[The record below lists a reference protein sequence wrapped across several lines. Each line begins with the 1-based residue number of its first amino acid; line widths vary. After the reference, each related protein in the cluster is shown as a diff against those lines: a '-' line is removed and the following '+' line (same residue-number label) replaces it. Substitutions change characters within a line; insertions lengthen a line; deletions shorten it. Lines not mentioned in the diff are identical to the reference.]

1 MKPMHVSTIIKK
13 FRKPLIDMNEI
24 YISMS
29 TLTTSSKC
37 FHVSKFVFGWM
48 QEKGNPHH
56 LESGYFDS
64 NDIYVEK

>member
-1 MKPMHVSTIIKK
+1 VIP
-13 FRKPLIDMNEI
+13 
-24 YISMS
+24 ISIS
-29 TLTTSSKC
+29 SPTTPFKC
-37 FHVSKFVFGWM
+37 IHVSKFVFGWM

>member
-1 MKPMHVSTIIKK
+1 
-13 FRKPLIDMNEI
+13 MNEI